1 MSDIKQKALI
11 AQDADLTDL
20 IKRLEALEAKAT
32 KGPWHLHNGG
42 FFGSIPW
49 IGAGNWER
57 QDGSYVRGG
66 CILNM
71 VAHEEREQDAALIIE
86 LRNNLP
92 AIIATLRA
100 QEASH
105 DR

>member
-1 MSDIKQKALI
+1 
-11 AQDADLTDL
+11 
-20 IKRLEALEAKAT
+20 
-32 KGPWHLHNGG
+32 
-42 FFGSIPW
+42 
-49 IGAGNWER
+49 
-57 QDGSYVRGG
+57 
-66 CILNM
+66 M

-92 AIIATLRA
+92 AIIAALRA